1 MRIITGKNKGRKLE
15 TLAGISTRPMT
26 DRMKESV
33 FNVMGPYFEG
43 GIVLDL
49 FGGSGALSL
58 EALSRGCELC
68 YIVELSSEA
77 IKVINK
83 NINFLDEGKNVK
95 IYNIDYQKA
104 LRMFSKDNLQFDYV
118 FLDPPYRLKVID
130 EIIEFLLTNNMICQ
144 KGNIICH
151 YLKNNYHPQES
162 DNLKIIKHYNH
173 GSSEVVIYEFNK

>member
-15 TLAGISTRPMT
+15 TLTGISTRPMT

-33 FNVMGPYFEG
+33 FNVIGPYFDG

-83 NINFLDEGKNVK
+83 NINALGEEKNVK
-95 IYNIDYQKA
+95 VFNIDYQKA
-104 LRMFSKDNLQFDYV
+104 LKIFSKDNLQFDYV

-130 EIIEFLLTNNMICQ
+130 EIIEFLLVNNMIHQ

-151 YLKNNYHPQES
+151 YLKNNYQPLENN
-162 DNLKIIKHYNH
+162 NLKLIKHYNH
-173 GSSEVVIYEFNK
+173 GSSELVIYEFNI